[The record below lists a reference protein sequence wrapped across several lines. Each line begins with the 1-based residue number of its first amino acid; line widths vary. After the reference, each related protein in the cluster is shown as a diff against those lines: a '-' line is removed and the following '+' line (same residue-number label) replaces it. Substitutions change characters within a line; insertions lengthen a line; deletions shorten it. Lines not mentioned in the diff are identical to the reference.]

1 MKCTFSNLVIVSR
14 MNGREAIRLSA
25 NIFAARSGVRRG
37 FRACVLC
44 SHCRVTSTEAT
55 SPLERH
61 ASSWSVA
68 TERGS
73 REFLLRAPPA
83 RQRPVNDRES
93 PKEAGTARYY
103 MDTHAMVR
111 KLEENGGQ
119 CGILTKDLVPL
130 ISCLSLSLF
139 TSGLGYSRQQAECL
153 VALLSTTLTTSLEPL
168 VASQVSRKDIVSSL
182 RIAVE
187 EGTVCDWRRCV
198 EWD

>member
-68 TERGS
+68 TDRPPVSKERGS

-83 RQRPVNDRES
+83 RQRLVNDRES

-119 CGILTKDLVPL
+119 CGILAKDLVPL
-130 ISCLSLSLF
+130 ISCLSLSP
-139 TSGLGYSRQQAECL
+139 
-153 VALLSTTLTTSLEPL
+153 PL
-168 VASQVSRKDIVSSL
+168 D
-182 RIAVE
+182 
-187 EGTVCDWRRCV
+187 
-198 EWD
+198 